1 MYTTAAEAAW
11 SGASLMSVDLGLLFL
26 RLVIGALIFAHG
38 AQKLFGW
45 WGGPGLSGTTSMFG
59 GYLRLRPAR
68 FWALIGSGAEVVGG
82 VLLVAGLFGPL
93 GAAAVVAAMLM
104 ALTVHW
110 PAFWSQNNGIEFP
123 LTLLVAAVA
132 LGLAGPGA
140 YSLDAALG
148 IVLPAPLTLVAGLVG
163 AAVGVGLALGTR
175 APAAAPV
182 PVAVEAEPAI
192 AR

>member
-1 MYTTAAEAAW
+1 MYTMAAEAAW
-11 SGASLMSVDLGLLFL
+11 SGASLMSVDLGLLLL
-26 RLVIGALIFAHG
+26 RLAVGALIFAHG

-45 WGGPGLSGTTSMFG
+45 FGGPGLSGTTSMFG

-68 FWALIGSGAEVVGG
+68 FWAVVGSGSEVVGG
-82 VLLVAGLFGPL
+82 VLLVAGLLGPL

-110 PAFWSQNNGIEFP
+110 PAFFAQNNGIEFP
-123 LTLLVAAVA
+123 LTLLVAAMA

-148 IVLPAPLTLVAGLVG
+148 IVLPAPLTLMTGLAG
-163 AAVGVGLALGTR
+163 AAIGVGLALGTR

-182 PVAVEAEPAI
+182 AVEAEPAI
-192 AR
+192 VR